1 MNWPE
6 NFLLGGM
13 FTLPTISCFHA
24 WGKKGGPRENNGH
37 FRRCFF
43 LPPFAFVPWD
53 AVVRG
58 SAPRGNKRSFV
69 RECSQIQIETRLL
82 NLAANMRDMQ
92 SQRLSSRKISPSL
105 RGSVWPAACL
115 SIQLLDNV
123 HLLRR
128 LDHRGVRNPDRR
140 VREMPVGQLKNI
152 SR

>member
-1 MNWPE
+1 M
-6 NFLLGGM
+6 LL
-13 FTLPTISCFHA
+13 
-24 WGKKGGPRENNGH
+24 
-37 FRRCFF
+37 
-43 LPPFAFVPWD
+43 FASLRLRSLR
-53 AVVRG
+53 RG
-58 SAPRGNKRSFV
+58 SAPRGNKRNFV

-105 RGSVWPAACL
+105 RGSVCLAACL
-115 SIQLLDNV
+115 SIRLLDNV

-128 LDHRGVRNPDRR
+128 LDHRGVRTPDRRGGRR